1 MANATVSR
9 LGQALATGDANAL
22 FLKKFSGEV
31 LSVFQRENLC

>member
-22 FLKKFSGEV
+22 FLKKFSGKFFLYFKE
-31 LSVFQRENLC
+31 RT